1 MSDTVLLLAKLAP
14 PPGPAYFLERPHLR
28 HALDHGAARTLT
40 LLIAPAGWGKTT
52 LLRSWARTMPGELGT
67 PAWLSVEPGD
77 RGGQFRAYLH
87 AALRTACPGAV
98 AGVPA
103 PGAVSAR
110 TYFEHLADALSH
122 LSGPISLILD
132 DLQEADEEAL
142 AGLEFAVG
150 HASGKLHLVAG
161 TQVEPTQMLQRFRLS
176 GDLTEL
182 RVRELALTRD
192 ETAELLRM
200 HGAAVAAEA
209 VDDVWAH
216 TEGWPA
222 GVRLTALDLV
232 DRPGPA
238 DSTGEVAG
246 APDAAV
252 DYLVTEV
259 LERRLSNIREA
270 LLRSSVTDQLSGGLI
285 DALTGRTDGAAVLA
299 DLSRSDTYVVPTGAA
314 PTTHRFHRMF
324 RDVLRAELAR
334 RHPDLLVPLHRRAA
348 AWFAASGMP
357 RPALRHALHAG
368 DRDAAVDLV
377 QRCWPWLGAAEHPG
391 ETAASVPVP
400 MAAPD
405 DDPAL
410 ALAYAADRL
419 DQDEP
424 SLSDEALMAAA
435 DRCPPLRQ
443 AVDALQVFR
452 AQRSG
457 DPAAQ
462 YAAAGWLLDQL
473 DSASNPGGPGADAV
487 AAVALTA
494 HGAAQLELGSVADAE
509 ADLSSGWS
517 AAEQAGLRCQQM
529 ICASRLALIQAE
541 RGELSAAN
549 HAADAVRRVAPCPGQ
564 PPTVHCA
571 HAHLALAIIDAQRD
585 LVPDAL
591 AHLDVAARA
600 GGVLPPPEVAGPAAR
615 LRGQLGDGAAIQ
627 AARRRPP
634 EYRRAGLGDDQREP
648 GSAVNAARAQLD
660 DGDPTR
666 ALELLPS
673 WESRPDGALG
683 LGLRLEAGVVAALA
697 QRASGHRREASRL
710 LESLLRMAEPDGYR
724 RVFTR
729 AGQPLRDL
737 LLDHL
742 DSGTAYWTTVDSLIG
757 AMGTPVRPPA
767 PPPAVSEPLTD
778 RELTVLRYLQSILSN
793 GEIAAEMTVSVNT
806 VKTHVRSIYRKLDT
820 NHRREAVRRARELH
834 LL

>member
-1 MSDTVLLLAKLAP
+1 MSDTLLLAKLAP
-14 PPGPAYFLERPHLR
+14 PPGPAYFLERPRLR
-28 HALDHGAARTLT
+28 HALDEGAARVLT
-40 LLIAPAGWGKTT
+40 LLVAPAGWGKTT
-52 LLRSWARTMPGELGT
+52 LLRSWARSVSGDLGT

-77 RGGQFRAYLH
+77 RGARFRAYLH

-110 TYFEHLADALSH
+110 AYFEHLADGLSR
-122 LSGPISLILD
+122 LSRPIILILD

-142 AGLEFAVG
+142 AGLAFVLG
-150 HASGKLHLVAG
+150 HASGGLRLVVA
-161 TQVEPTQMLQRFRLS
+161 TRVEPTQMLHRWRLT

-192 ETAELLRM
+192 ETADLLRM
-200 HGAAVAAEA
+200 HGAAVAMEA
-209 VDDVWAH
+209 LDEVWAH

-222 GVRLTALDLV
+222 GVRLVALDLV
-232 DRPGPA
+232 AAVEPV
-238 DSTGEVAG
+238 DSVEAVAG
-246 APDAAV
+246 VPDAAV

-285 DALTGRTDGAAVLA
+285 DALTGRTDGAAILA
-299 DLSRSDTYVVPTGAA
+299 DLNRSDTYVVPTGVA

-334 RHPDLLVPLHRRAA
+334 RHPDLVVPLHRRAA

-377 QRCWPWLGAAEHPG
+377 RRCWPWLGTVEHPD
-391 ETAASVPVP
+391 ETAASLPVP
-400 MAAPD
+400 AAAPD

-419 DQDEP
+419 DQDDP
-424 SLSDEALMAAA
+424 GLSDEALVAAA
-435 DRCPPLRQ
+435 DRCPPLRR
-443 AVDALQVFR
+443 AVDAFRVFR
-452 AQRSG
+452 AQRGG
-457 DPAAQ
+457 DPTAVHT
-462 YAAAGWLLDQL
+462 AAGQLLDQV
-473 DSASNPGGPGADAV
+473 DTAGQPGDPGADAV
-487 AAVALTA
+487 AAIALTA
-494 HGAAQLELGSVADAE
+494 RGAAQLGLGNVAGAEEELS
-509 ADLSSGWS
+509 LGWS

-529 ICASRLALIQAE
+529 ICASRLALVQAE

-549 HAADAVRRVAPCPGQ
+549 HAADAVRRLPPCPGQ
-564 PPTVHCA
+564 APTVHCA
-571 HAHLALAIIDAQRD
+571 HAHLALAIVDAHRD

-591 AHLDVAARA
+591 AHLDVAARS
-600 GGVLPPPEVAGPAAR
+600 GGIDPPPEVAGPAAR
-615 LRGQLGDGAAIQ
+615 IRAQLGDGAATP
-627 AARRRPP
+627 APRAHPP
-634 EYRRAGLGDDQREP
+634 EYRWAGLGNDQREP
-648 GSAVNAARAQLD
+648 DSAVNAAQVQFDA
-660 DGDPTR
+660 GDPTR

-673 WESRPDGALG
+673 WESGPDGALP
-683 LGLRLEAGVVAALA
+683 LGLRLEAGVLAALA
-697 QRASGHRREASRL
+697 QRARGHRRESSRL

-729 AGQPLRDL
+729 AGPPLRDL

-742 DSGTAYWTTVDSLIG
+742 DSGTAYWATVDSLIG
-757 AMGTPVRPPA
+757 AMGAPVRQPARPPA
-767 PPPAVSEPLTD
+767 ASEPLTD

-806 VKTHVRSIYRKLDT
+806 VKTHLRSIYRKLDT
-820 NHRREAVRRARELH
+820 NRRREAVRRARELH